1 MNWYPPEYCSY
12 CWHHTLDWSLGGP
25 PIPIVGVVNKAQHHI
40 GGFCSSELLLLFSL
54 LLLSQS
60 LILSCCALLIFRA
73 DISPPAPRWR
83 PLCSA
88 ALSAILPPLLCEHKL
103 TSLGE
108 PALRRRCDVAYC
120 FHRYTHQ
127 MDEEDSE
134 SEDDAPPSFPPRDT
148 GKPVTLNRRWCA
160 PCLRRFTHFFV
171 ERNQRASRRLCVIS
185 RVDACQECRSVSTPC
200 YFVSFSVPS

>member
-1 MNWYPPEYCSY
+1 MAPTMFSGSVRNPPSVA
-12 CWHHTLDWSLGGP
+12 LR
-25 PIPIVGVVNKAQHHI
+25 AQT
-40 GGFCSSELLLLFSL
+40 
-54 LLLSQS
+54 
-60 LILSCCALLIFRA
+60 
-73 DISPPAPRWR
+73 
-83 PLCSA
+83 
-88 ALSAILPPLLCEHKL
+88 HKL
-103 TSLGE
+103 G
-108 PALRRRCDVAYC
+108 
-120 FHRYTHQ
+120 YTHQ

-200 YFVSFSVPS
+200 YFHADDKVTKVDALIRKLEEINKINSFDADDDAKLERCRAEALELLDALDAPDSGLTRYELDMDPRRRADRANQSRRRLAH